1 MLFSGMMRMQ
11 NQETATATVVGT
23 TVMVLETAALA
34 TKVMV
39 PMLVLLEMPV
49 VEMETMVVDL
59 VEMATVVGMATVAD
73 LVVVVDQGDLVVV
86 VDQEVSDL
94 VVVVDQEVPDQVE
107 HLLVQEVPESVLM
120 VVVITISLHPIAPKM
135 EYMVSSMANL
145 LAVYNR
151 NYGGVKWKQR
161 SQCFGDTLPK
171 AKESSCWHTGMK
183 DRWPR

>member
-23 TVMVLETAALA
+23 TVMVLETADLA

-59 VEMATVVGMATVAD
+59 VEMATVVGMAMVAD
-73 LVVVVDQGDLVVV
+73 LVDQGDLVVV

-94 VVVVDQEVPDQVE
+94 VVVVDQEVPDQVVVVDLVD
-107 HLLVQEVPESVLM
+107 HLLVQEVAESVL
-120 VVVITISLHPIAPKM
+120 L
-135 EYMVSSMANL
+135 E
-145 LAVYNR
+145 
-151 NYGGVKWKQR
+151 
-161 SQCFGDTLPK
+161 
-171 AKESSCWHTGMK
+171 
-183 DRWPR
+183 